1 MKTLQEHLNET
12 IGGGSYVNEAN
23 DVKLQPGMACLI
35 QYVFKNGFKDIKLTN
50 MIYEPNFNALDPT
63 KCNMTVLFICS
74 GDFGDNLTDIISKIK
89 KALDKDIKVKN
100 IIIDDTYDRN
110 DRIEIKCSTAKIV
123 PLNAGEP
130 IKAAASFA
138 YFNGHWNTPKELDK
152 EIADFVSKITGV
164 SVKCIHL

>member
-12 IGGGSYVNEAN
+12 VGGGSYVNEAN

-50 MIYEPNFNALDPT
+50 MIYEPDFNALDPAQ
-63 KCNMTVLFICS
+63 CNMMVRFICS
-74 GDFGDNLTDIISKIK
+74 GDFGDNLMDIKSKIK

-100 IIIDDTYDRN
+100 IIIDDTYDQ
-110 DRIEIKCSTAKIV
+110 IEIKCSTAKIV
-123 PLNAGEP
+123 PLNAGEH

-152 EIADFVSKITGV
+152 EIADFVSKIAGV
-164 SVKCIHL
+164 PVKCLH